1 MHVIIGLG
9 NPEDRYAG
17 TRHNIGFE
25 ALNYFSQLENIEIR
39 KIKHKALIGEG
50 FIDGKKVM
58 LVKPQTYMNLSGES
72 ILEIIDYYDVPLEN
86 ILVIYDDIDLDV
98 GRLRLRSKGSAG
110 THNGMRS
117 IIYMLQEDNIS
128 RIRIGIGR
136 PDKQDLSSFVLSKFT
151 QEEKEEL
158 IDTIKKAGQAIK
170 VFISQGITEA
180 MNQFNREQD
189 TGNREQGTERP

>member
-9 NPEDRYAG
+9 NPEDSYAG

-25 ALNYFSQLENIEIR
+25 ALNYFSQVENIDIR
-39 KIKHKALIGEG
+39 KIKHRALIGEG
-50 FIDGKKVM
+50 FIENKKVM

-72 ILEIIDYYDVPLEN
+72 ILDIVDYYDVPLEN
-86 ILVIYDDIDLDV
+86 ILVIYDDVDLEV
-98 GRLRLRSKGSAG
+98 GRLRIRSKGSAG
-110 THNGMRS
+110 THNGMKS
-117 IIYMLQEDNIS
+117 IIYQLKDDNIP
-128 RIRIGIGR
+128 RLRIGIGR
-136 PDKQDLSSFVLSKFT
+136 PERQDMSSFVLSKFSK
-151 QEEKEEL
+151 EEKED
-158 IDTIKKAGQAIK
+158 IINVIKKTEQAIR

>member
-9 NPEDRYAG
+9 NPEDRYTG

-25 ALNYFSQLENIEIR
+25 ALNYFSHVENIEIR
-39 KIKHKALIGEG
+39 KIKHRALIGEG

-72 ILEIIDYYDVPLEN
+72 ILEIVDYYDVPLEN
-86 ILVIYDDIDLDV
+86 ILVIYDDIDLDI

-117 IIYMLQEDNIS
+117 IIYQLQEDNIS
-128 RIRIGIGR
+128 RLRIGIGR
-136 PDKQDLSSFVLSKFT
+136 PEKQDLTSFVLSKFT
-151 QEEKEEL
+151 KEEKEE
-158 IDTIKKAGQAIK
+158 IINTIKKTEQAIK

-180 MNQFNREQD
+180 MNQFNKVE
-189 TGNREQGTERP
+189 E